1 MPVASVSSQPSRM
14 PRHALCIALVVL
26 VWLALYVPGIWSPP
40 LLDDADSVHAEA
52 AREMMLRHDW
62 STLYVNGLRYL
73 EKAPL
78 LYWGMAASY
87 EVFGATDW
95 AARLPLALGVLA
107 LLLATYAIGRH
118 HFDAAAGLYAALA
131 LGLSFGP
138 YIYTRILIPD
148 ILVALWL
155 TLGLHCFLVGL
166 APADG
171 AASIAA
177 YPPQAIA
184 PYPSSSRAHRGSPA
198 GDWPSPPRSTCSPR
212 G

>member
-1 MPVASVSSQPSRM
+1 MHKPSLSPEPTPA
-14 PRHALCIALVVL
+14 PRHALCVALVVL
-26 VWLALYVPGIWSPP
+26 LWLVLYLPGLWTPP

-62 STLYVNGLRYL
+62 STPYVNGLRYL

-87 EVFGATDW
+87 ELFGATDW

-107 LLLATYAIGRH
+107 LLLATYAIGRR
-118 HFDAAAGLYAALA
+118 HFDEAAGLYAALA

-155 TLGLHCFLVGL
+155 TLGLHCFLLGL
-166 APADG
+166 APA
-171 AASIAA
+171 A
-177 YPPQAIA
+177 
-184 PYPSSSRAHRGSPA
+184 
-198 GDWPSPPRSTCSPR
+198 
-212 G
+212 

>member
-1 MPVASVSSQPSRM
+1 MPSSNLSSEPSRV
-14 PRHALCIALVVL
+14 PRHALCVALIVL
-26 VWLALYVPGIWSPP
+26 VWLALYLPGLWSPP
-40 LLDDADSVHAEA
+40 LLDDADSAHAEA

-78 LYWGMAASY
+78 LYWSMAASY
-87 EVFGATDW
+87 KVFGVSDW

-107 LLLATYAIGRH
+107 LLLTTYAIGRY
-118 HFDAAAGLYAALA
+118 HFDPSAGLYAALA

-155 TLGLHCFLVGL
+155 TLALHCFLLGL
-166 APADG
+166 AQQTLSRYEAEG
-171 AASIAA
+171 IIANA
-177 YPPQAIA
+177 PQQ
-184 PYPSSSRAHRGSPA
+184 RALA
-198 GDWPSPPRSTCSPR
+198 V
-212 G
+212 